1 MTRFQSK
8 IFRNFYFFRRSVSV
22 KNLLKKDVKEARN
35 NAILTQ
41 INSTARETIGF
52 MGDGNKSYVI
62 KIGITFAVMDI
73 R

>member
-1 MTRFQSK
+1 M
-8 IFRNFYFFRRSVSV
+8 FRNFYFFRRSVSG
-22 KNLLKKDVKEARN
+22 KKLLKKDVKEASN

-41 INSTARETIGF
+41 INSTARQTIGF
-52 MGDGNKSYVI
+52 MGDCNKSHVI